1 MVIIF
6 LFEKR
11 SIYMIEEYSSKDL
24 DHLGIV
30 SGMCDEINLVGV
42 IDQLIPPDPR
52 ATMTIGETVKLMVI
66 NGLGFTSRP
75 LYLEAQFYAS
85 KPIERFLGR
94 PCASEEVSDD
104 RLGRTLDAC
113 FNYGCTSLFSTVAS
127 KAALK
132 FNVNNK
138 FQHLDSTSMQVE
150 GEYASED
157 EERLISFGHSKDHRP
172 DLKQFMI
179 SLMCS
184 QDGDVPLLAQT
195 IAGNTSDKTHFK
207 ETLSGLKD
215 QIQNSSYT
223 SYFVA
228 DSELYTAN
236 TLSEISDQIKWITHV
251 PEKIK
256 AASEII
262 GSISQEDMEELSDG
276 YRCTEVCSTYGKV
289 RQRWLLIY
297 SEQAYLREKK
307 TLERQV
313 KKEFELKTK
322 ELKQLSSK
330 SFDCECDARASLGT
344 LQKTLKYH
352 RLGELVVKQKRVKSG
367 RGRPKKNDPMTIKYH
382 LETKLERDEKKLSIS
397 LQKKG
402 KFIIATNELDDE
414 LLSNRDLL
422 DNYKGQ
428 QSVERGFRFLKDPLF
443 MTSSVFLKTQERIV
457 ALGMIMCLCLLVYTL
472 TQRYLRQKLKELK
485 TSVPNQLGKPT
496 IKPTMRWIFQ
506 MFEGVHLLI
515 KRTQEGIHEIILNLN
530 YIRRHILQVLG
541 PPFQKLYANA
551 A

>member
-1 MVIIF
+1 MT
-6 LFEKR
+6 
-11 SIYMIEEYSSKDL
+11 EEYSSKDL

-30 SGMCDEINLVGV
+30 SAMCDEINLVNI

-52 ATMTIGETVKLMVI
+52 AIITTGESVKLMVI

-94 PCASEEVSDD
+94 QCASEEVSDD
-104 RLGRTLDAC
+104 RLGRTLDSC
-113 FNYGCTSLFSTVAS
+113 FNYGCTSIFSTVAS

-132 FNVNNK
+132 FNVNDK
-138 FQHLDSTSMQVE
+138 FQHLDSTSMQVQ
-150 GEYASED
+150 GEYISENVNP
-157 EERLISFGHSKDHRP
+157 LITFGHSKDYRP
-172 DLKQFMI
+172 DLKQFMM

-184 QDGDVPLLAQT
+184 QDGDIPLLAQT

-207 ETLSGLKD
+207 ETLNSLKA
-215 QIQNSSYT
+215 QIQASPHA

-228 DSELYTAN
+228 DSALYAAD
-236 TLSEISDQIKWITHV
+236 TLVDISDQIKWITRV

-256 AASEII
+256 AASALVC
-262 GSISQEDMEELSDG
+262 SIAQEDMEELSVG
-276 YRCTEVCSTYGKV
+276 YKGIEICSMYGKT
-289 RQRWLLIY
+289 RQRWLLVY
-297 SEQAYLREKK
+297 SEQAYSREKK

-322 ELKQLSSK
+322 ELKKFSTK
-330 SFDCECDARASLGT
+330 IFDCECDAKSSLSA
-344 LQKTLKYH
+344 LENTLKHH
-352 RLGELVVKQKRVKSG
+352 RLGQVVVKQQRVKLG
-367 RGRPKKNDPMTIKYH
+367 RGRPKKDDPVIIKYS
-382 LETKLERDEKKLSIS
+382 LETTLEQDNEKIS
-397 LQKKG
+397 TSLKKKG
-402 KFIIATNELDDE
+402 RFIIATNELDDT

-472 TQRYLRQKLKELK
+472 AQRYLRQKLKELN
-485 TSVPNQLGKPT
+485 TSIPSQLGKPT
-496 IKPTMRWIFQ
+496 CTPTMRWVFQ

-530 YIRRHILQVLG
+530 RVRIHILQVLG

-551 A
+551 F

>member
-1 MVIIF
+1 MT
-6 LFEKR
+6 
-11 SIYMIEEYSSKDL
+11 EEYSSKDL

-30 SGMCDEINLVGV
+30 SAMCDEINLVGV

-52 ATMTIGETVKLMVI
+52 AIITNGESVKLMVI

-104 RLGRTLDAC
+104 RLGRTLDSC
-113 FNYGCTSLFSTVAS
+113 FSYGCTSIFSTIAS

-132 FNVNNK
+132 FNVSNK

-157 EERLISFGHSKDHRP
+157 ENPLITFGHSKDHRS
-172 DLKQFMI
+172 DLKQFMM

-184 QDGDVPLLAQT
+184 QDGDIPLLAQT

-207 ETLSGLKD
+207 EVLINLKA
-215 QIQNSSYT
+215 QIQNSPHAN
-223 SYFVA
+223 YFVA
-228 DSELYTAN
+228 DSEFYTAD
-236 TLSEISDQIKWITHV
+236 TLVKISDQIKWITRV

-256 AASEII
+256 AASDLVY
-262 GSISQEDMEELSDG
+262 SIAKEEMEELSEG
-276 YRCTEVCSTYGKV
+276 YRGIEVCSKYGTV
-289 RQRWLLIY
+289 DQRWLLIY
-297 SEQAYLREKK
+297 SEQAYSREKR
-307 TLERQV
+307 TLEKNI
-313 KKEFELKTK
+313 KKEFELKAK
-322 ELKQLSSK
+322 ELKKFCYQT
-330 SFDCECDARASLGT
+330 FDCECDARSSLDA
-344 LQKTLKYH
+344 LAQTLKHH
-352 RLGELVVKQKRVKSG
+352 RIGEIVVKQQRVKLG
-367 RGRPKKNDPMTIKYH
+367 RGRPKKSDSMGIKYS
-382 LETKLERDEKKLSIS
+382 LETKLEKDEEKISIS

-402 KFIIATNELDDE
+402 KFIIATNELDDT

-472 TQRYLRQKLKELK
+472 AQRYLRHKLKELN

-496 IKPTMRWIFQ
+496 SIPTMRWVFQ

-515 KRTQEGIHEIILNLN
+515 KRTCGSIHEIILNLN
-530 YIRRHILQVLG
+530 PVRLHILQVLG
-541 PPFQKLYANA
+541 PPFQKIYANA
-551 A
+551 F

>member
-1 MVIIF
+1 MT
-6 LFEKR
+6 
-11 SIYMIEEYSSKDL
+11 EEYSSKDL

-30 SGMCDEINLVGV
+30 SAMCDEINLVNV

-52 ATMTIGETVKLMVI
+52 AVMTTGECVKLMII

-85 KPIERFLGR
+85 KPIERFLGKS
-94 PCASEEVSDD
+94 CASGEVSDD
-104 RLGRTLDAC
+104 RLGRTLDSC
-113 FNYGCTSLFSTVAS
+113 FNCGCTSIFSTIAS
-127 KAALK
+127 KAVLK

-138 FQHLDSTSMQVE
+138 FQHLDSTSMQVQ

-157 EERLISFGHSKDHRP
+157 ENPIITFGHSKDYRP

-179 SLMCS
+179 SLICS

-207 ETLSGLKD
+207 ETLSNLKD
-215 QIQNSSYT
+215 QIQNSPNA

-228 DSELYTAN
+228 DSALYAAD
-236 TLSEISDQIKWITHV
+236 TLVEISSHMKWITRV

-256 AASEII
+256 VASELIE
-262 GSISQEDMEELSDG
+262 SIAKEDMKELSAG
-276 YRCTEVCSTYGKV
+276 YKGIEVCSTYGKI

-297 SEQAYLREKK
+297 SEQAYSREKQ
-307 TLERQV
+307 TLERQL
-313 KKEFELKTK
+313 KKEYELKTK
-322 ELKQLSSK
+322 ELKKFGSK
-330 SFDCECDARASLGT
+330 TFDCECDAKSSLDAWE
-344 LQKTLKYH
+344 KTLKYH
-352 RLGELVVKQKRVKSG
+352 RIADVIVTKQRVKSG
-367 RGRPKKNDPMTIKYH
+367 RGRPKKNDPIAIKYSI
-382 LETKLERDEKKLSIS
+382 EAKLHKDDERISVS

-402 KFIIATNELDDE
+402 KFIIATNELDDK
-414 LLSNRDLL
+414 LLSNRELL

-443 MTSSVFLKTQERIV
+443 MTASVFLKTQERIV

-472 TQRYLRQKLKELK
+472 AQRYLRQKLKELS
-485 TSVPNQLGKPT
+485 TSIPNQLGKPT
-496 IKPTMRWIFQ
+496 CSPTMRWVFQ
-506 MFEGVHLLI
+506 IFEGVHLLI
-515 KRTQEGIHEIILNLN
+515 KRTQEGIQEIILNLN
-530 YIRRHILQVLG
+530 DVRRHILQVLG

-551 A
+551 F

>member
-1 MVIIF
+1 MT
-6 LFEKR
+6 
-11 SIYMIEEYSSKDL
+11 EEYSSKDL

-30 SGMCDEINLVGV
+30 SAMCDEINLVET

-52 ATMTIGETVKLMVI
+52 ATMTFGETVKLMVI

-94 PCASEEVSDD
+94 PCVSEEVSDD

-113 FNYGCTSLFSTVAS
+113 FNYGCTPLFSTIAG

-157 EERLISFGHSKDHRP
+157 ENPLITFGHSKDCRP

-195 IAGNTSDKTHFK
+195 IAGNTSDKTHFR
-207 ETLSGLKD
+207 ETLSSLKA
-215 QIQNSSYT
+215 QIQNSSHA

-228 DSELYTAN
+228 DSALYTTN
-236 TLSEISDQIKWITHV
+236 TLVEISNQIKWITHV
-251 PEKIK
+251 PDKIK

-262 GSISQEDMEELSDG
+262 GSIFQEDMEELSKG
-276 YRCTEVCSTYGKV
+276 YKCAEICSMYGKT

-297 SEQAYLREKK
+297 SEQAYLREKN
-307 TLERQV
+307 TLERQI

-322 ELKQLSSK
+322 ELKKFHSK
-330 SFDCECDARASLGT
+330 NFDCECDARASLDI
-344 LQKTLKYH
+344 LQKALKHH
-352 RLGELVVKQKRVKSG
+352 RLGEVLVKQKRVKSG
-367 RGRPKKNDPMTIKYH
+367 PGRPKKDDPMIIKYS
-382 LETKLERDEKKLSIS
+382 LETKLERDEEKIFIS
-397 LQKKG
+397 LQRKG
-402 KFIIATNELDDE
+402 KFIIATNELDDK

-457 ALGMIMCLCLLVYTL
+457 ALGMIMCLCLLVYAL
-472 TQRYLRQKLKELK
+472 AQRHLRHKLKEMN

-496 IKPTMRWIFQ
+496 DTPTMRWIFQ

-515 KRTQEGIHEIILNLN
+515 KRTQEGICEIILNLN
-530 YIRRHILQVLG
+530 KVRRHILQVLG

-551 A
+551 S

>member
-1 MVIIF
+1 MN
-6 LFEKR
+6 
-11 SIYMIEEYSSKDL
+11 EEYSSKDL

-30 SGMCDEINLVGV
+30 SAMCDEINLVNI

-52 ATMTIGETVKLMVI
+52 AIITTGESVKLMVI

-85 KPIERFLGR
+85 NPIERFLGR

-104 RLGRTLDAC
+104 RLGRTLDSC
-113 FNYGCTSLFSTVAS
+113 FNYGCTSIFSTIAS

-132 FNVNNK
+132 FNVNDK
-138 FQHLDSTSMQVE
+138 FQHLDSTSMQVQ
-150 GEYASED
+150 GEYTSED
-157 EERLISFGHSKDHRP
+157 ENPLITFGHSKDYRP
-172 DLKQFMI
+172 DLKQFMM

-207 ETLSGLKD
+207 ETLNSLKA
-215 QIQNSSYT
+215 QIKTSPHA

-228 DSELYTAN
+228 DSALYTAD
-236 TLSEISDQIKWITHV
+236 TLVDISGQIKWITRV

-256 AASEII
+256 AASELVCNIV
-262 GSISQEDMEELSDG
+262 QDNMEELSAG
-276 YRCTEVCSTYGKV
+276 YKGIEICSTYGKT

-297 SEQAYLREKK
+297 SEQAYSREIK
-307 TLERQV
+307 TLERQI

-322 ELKQLSSK
+322 ELKKFSSK
-330 SFDCECDARASLGT
+330 TFDCECDAKASLYA
-344 LQKTLKYH
+344 LEKTLKHH
-352 RLGELVVKQKRVKSG
+352 RLGEVVVKQQRVKSG
-367 RGRPKKNDPMTIKYH
+367 RGRPKKGDSVIIKYS
-382 LETKLERDEKKLSIS
+382 LETKLEEDEEKISSS

-402 KFIIATNELDDE
+402 KFIIATNELDDT

-472 TQRYLRQKLKELK
+472 AQRYLRQKLKELNV
-485 TSVPNQLGKPT
+485 SVPNQLGKPT
-496 IKPTMRWIFQ
+496 CTPTMRWVFQ

-530 YIRRHILQVLG
+530 RVRLHILQVLG

-551 A
+551 F

>member
-1 MVIIF
+1 MT
-6 LFEKR
+6 
-11 SIYMIEEYSSKDL
+11 EEYSSKDL

-30 SGMCDEINLVGV
+30 SAMCDEINLVSV
-42 IDQLIPPDPR
+42 IDQLIPADPR
-52 ATMTIGETVKLMVI
+52 AIITTGESVKLMVI

-113 FNYGCTSLFSTVAS
+113 FNYGCSSIFSTIAS

-132 FNVNNK
+132 FNVNDK
-138 FQHLDSTSMQVE
+138 FQHLDSTSMQVQ
-150 GEYASED
+150 GEYTSED
-157 EERLISFGHSKDHRP
+157 ENPLITFGHSKDDRP

-207 ETLSGLKD
+207 ETLNSLKA
-215 QIQNSSYT
+215 QIQTSPRT

-228 DSELYTAN
+228 DSALYAAD
-236 TLSEISDQIKWITHV
+236 TLADISSQIKWITRI

-256 AASEII
+256 AASALIC
-262 GSISQEDMEELSDG
+262 SVSQENMEELSAG
-276 YRCTEVCSTYGKV
+276 YKGIERCSTYGKT

-297 SEQAYLREKK
+297 SEQAYAREKI
-307 TLERQV
+307 TLERQI

-322 ELKQLSSK
+322 ELKK
-330 SFDCECDARASLGT
+330 FRAKTFDCECDAKSSLYA
-344 LQKTLKYH
+344 LENTLKHH
-352 RLGELVVKQKRVKSG
+352 RLGEVVVKQQRIKSS
-367 RGRPKKNDPMTIKYH
+367 RGRPKKDDSVIIKYRLDTM
-382 LETKLERDEKKLSIS
+382 LEKDEEKISTS

-402 KFIIATNELDDE
+402 KFIIATNELDDT

-472 TQRYLRQKLKELK
+472 TQRYLRHKLKELN
-485 TSVPNQLGKPT
+485 TSIPNQLGKST
-496 IKPTMRWIFQ
+496 CMPTMRWVFQ

-530 YIRRHILQVLG
+530 HVRLHILQVLG

-551 A
+551 F

>member
-1 MVIIF
+1 
-6 LFEKR
+6 
-11 SIYMIEEYSSKDL
+11 MIEEYSSKDL
-24 DHLGIV
+24 NHLGIV
-30 SGMCDEINLVGV
+30 SAMCDEINLVKI

-85 KPIERFLGR
+85 KPIDRFLGR

-113 FNYGCTSLFSTVAS
+113 FNYGCTPLFSTIAG

-138 FQHLDSTSMQVE
+138 FRHLDSTSMQVE

-157 EERLISFGHSKDHRP
+157 ENPLVTFGHSKDYRP

-184 QDGDVPLLAQT
+184 QDGDVPMLAQT

-207 ETLSGLKD
+207 ETLSSLKA

-262 GSISQEDMEELSDG
+262 ASISQEEMEELSDG
-276 YRCTEVCSTYGKV
+276 YKCAEFCSIYGKIY
-289 RQRWLLIY
+289 QRWLLIY

-307 TLERQV
+307 TLERQI

-322 ELKQLSSK
+322 ELKQIGSK
-330 SFDCECDARASLGT
+330 GFDCECDARASLDT
-344 LQKTLKYH
+344 LKKTLKHH
-352 RLGELVVKQKRVKSG
+352 RLEALIIKQKRVKSG
-367 RGRPKKNDPMTIKYH
+367 PGRPKKGDPIIMKYH
-382 LETKLERDEKKLSIS
+382 LEAKLEIDEEKIAIS

-402 KFIIATNELDDE
+402 KFIIATNELDDT
-414 LLSNRDLL
+414 LLCNGDLL

-457 ALGMIMCLCLLVYTL
+457 ALGMIMCLCLLIYTL
-472 TQRYLRQKLKELK
+472 TQRYLRRKLKEFN

-496 IKPTMRWIFQ
+496 SRPTMRWVFQ

-530 YIRRHILQVLG
+530 SIRRHILQILG

>member
-1 MVIIF
+1 MT
-6 LFEKR
+6 
-11 SIYMIEEYSSKDL
+11 EEYSSKDL

-30 SGMCDEINLVGV
+30 SAMCDEINLVSG

-52 ATMTIGETVKLMVI
+52 ATMTIGECVKLMVI

-94 PCASEEVSDD
+94 FCTSEDVSDD

-113 FNYGCTSLFSTVAS
+113 FESGCALIFSTIAS

-150 GEYASED
+150 GEYLTED
-157 EERLISFGHSKDHRP
+157 ETPLITFGHSKDYRP

-179 SLMCS
+179 SLICS

-207 ETLSGLKD
+207 ETLTRLKK
-215 QIQNSSYT
+215 QIQNSPHR

-228 DSELYTAN
+228 DSALYTAD
-236 TLSEISDQIKWITHV
+236 TLVEISNQMKWITRV

-256 AASEII
+256 IASEVI
-262 GSISQEDMEELSDG
+262 GSIDKENMEELSEG
-276 YRCTEVCSTYGKV
+276 YKGIEVCSTYGKTP
-289 RQRWLLIY
+289 QRWLVVY
-297 SEQAYLREKK
+297 SEQAYSREEK
-307 TLERQV
+307 TLAKQV
-313 KKEFELKTK
+313 KKEFKVKMK
-322 ELKQLSSK
+322 ELKKFSAK
-330 SFDCECDARASLGT
+330 TFDCECDARAALYNLEKSF
-344 LQKTLKYH
+344 KHH
-352 RLGELVVKQKRVKSG
+352 RLGEVVLKEQRVKLG
-367 RGRPKKNDPMTIKYH
+367 RGRPKKEDPAIIKYS
-382 LETKLERDEKKLSIS
+382 LEAKLKEDNEKIAIS

-402 KFIIATNELDDE
+402 KFIIATNELDDK
-414 LLSNRDLL
+414 LLSNRELL
-422 DNYKGQ
+422 ENYKGQ

-457 ALGMIMCLCLLVYTL
+457 ALAMIMCLCLLVYTL
-472 TQRYLRQKLKELK
+472 AQRYLRQKLKDFDS
-485 TSVPNQLGKPT
+485 SVPNQLGKPT
-496 IKPTMRWIFQ
+496 RIPTMRWVFQ
-506 MFEGVHLLI
+506 VFEGVHLLL
-515 KRTQEGIHEIILNLN
+515 KRVDDGIHEMVLNIN
-530 YIRRHILQVLG
+530 PIRRHILQILG

-551 A
+551 F